1 MIEHLY
7 KHMQARVCIL
17 SSVSTHAHRGRRK
30 RERERG
36 DERGGRRQRRK
47 GRGERRKMERERQAN
62 GSGYHSEDSIPPFVC
77 FVFVAV
83 VDPVKG
89 HQEV

>member
-1 MIEHLY
+1 
-7 KHMQARVCIL
+7 MQARVCTL
-17 SSVSTHAHRGRRK
+17 SSVRTHAHGE
-30 RERERG
+30 EREKERGG

-47 GRGERRKMERERQAN
+47 GRGERRKMERERKAN
-62 GSGYHSEDSIPPFVC
+62 GSGYHSEDGIPPFVC